1 MDEVLTKLTTWTGDT
16 LPSLPDLGGE
26 DAIHCDRAAIL
37 ADERLPTIVAAVC
50 DAWPGL
56 DRRDDAI
63 SFVRDAIDAPNH
75 FVLADVVDVV
85 LESANALPDVAD
97 SIVRQLRNV
106 AGEDGV
112 RGDIALEAWTRLA
125 IANWCPSLTLR
136 GVLEERV
143 GGFQGQ
149 HPDATQFLVRAI
161 GAALDQWND
170 PGLADALEQLTRVD
184 GVEADAAVE
193 LGMHSLAVAA
203 GAGSLPEAITAL
215 SRSSQWLSFALD
227 IDQRNDAQTFLL
239 AIRSLL
245 KYSKGVPVS
254 ESDVRELEEA
264 VCHYQSGFVGLI
276 PHWRQPRADSAAT
289 WLNLV
294 YSLEDVASIA
304 NPGWYEPA
312 KLIGAAA
319 EVYSAHRSLELI
331 VAPGTPRGS
340 NAGQEE
346 LPTRQQGIAAIVQPQ
361 IEAGIA
367 SEGNA
372 IALLGRWL
380 ELQTHLESKPAQTK
394 VDAVV
399 ELRQHLLERETAP
412 PKAQSA
418 SVGLPDEV
426 REALNLNNLQSTI
439 VNSAIESAPLLVD
452 VLKEIV
458 AEKWPLDTTQSQI
471 LRRLMLAAERTV
483 DGGLDGYRA
492 EASTILTH
500 LVRFTAFHLDHGHSG
515 ERGIAWWNKLENGNF
530 PAEHVLAE
538 ELNRWLYSANL
549 HSYVEMPNVAGG
561 RVDIIVQFARCRIAI
576 EVKRELVERSKEQ
589 LTDQYG
595 AQAVQYASTDIAV
608 AFLAVLDFSPRTT
621 RIDLDGVLWT
631 TEVQLDPSSRRYA
644 LMSTRIQ
651 ANVQPPSAASKL
663 RGAVGT
669 STTKE

>member
-1 MDEVLTKLTTWTGDT
+1 MDEVLTKLALWTGDT
-16 LPSLPDLGGE
+16 WPSLLDLGGE
-26 DAIHCDRAAIL
+26 DAIYDDRVAIL
-37 ADERLPTIVAAVC
+37 ADERLPTVVAALC

-63 SFVRDAIDAPNH
+63 SFVRDAIYSPNH
-75 FVLADVVDVV
+75 FVFADVVDVV
-85 LESANALPDVAD
+85 LESPNALPDVAS

-106 AGEDGV
+106 AVDDGV

-136 GVLEERV
+136 GLLEERV

-149 HPDATQFLVRAI
+149 QPDASQFLVRAI
-161 GAALDQWND
+161 GAALDQWHD

-203 GAGSLPEAITAL
+203 SAGSLPEAITAL
-215 SRSSQWLSFALD
+215 SLSSQWLSFALE
-227 IDQRNDAQTFLL
+227 IDERRDAHTFLL

-245 KYSKGVPVS
+245 KYSSGAPIS
-254 ESDVRELEEA
+254 DGDVRELEEA
-264 VCHYQSGFVGLI
+264 VCHYQNGFVGLI
-276 PHWRQPRADSAAT
+276 PNWRNPRADSAAT
-289 WLNLV
+289 WLNFV
-294 YSLEDVASIA
+294 YSLEEVASIA
-304 NPGWYEPA
+304 DPGWYEPA

-331 VAPGTPRGS
+331 VAPGASSGS
-340 NAGQEE
+340 EVGQQE
-346 LPTRQQGIAAIVQPQ
+346 LSSRQQGIASIVQPQ

-380 ELQTHLESKPAQTK
+380 ESQPQPVPESAQTR
-394 VDAVV
+394 VDAVI
-399 ELRQHLLERETAP
+399 ELRQHLLERDTAL
-412 PKAQSA
+412 PKAQGA
-418 SVGLPDEV
+418 SVGLPNEV
-426 REALNLNNLQSTI
+426 REALNLSNIQSTI
-439 VNSAIESAPLLVD
+439 VDSAINSEPLLVD
-452 VLKEIV
+452 VMKEIA
-458 AEKWPLDTTQSQI
+458 AEKAPLDITQSRI
-471 LRRLMLAAERTV
+471 LRRLMQSAERTV
-483 DGGLDGYRA
+483 DEGLDGYRA
-492 EASTILTH
+492 EVSSILTH
-500 LVRFTAFHLDHGHSG
+500 LVRFTSYHLDHGHSG
-515 ERGIAWWNKLENGNF
+515 ERGIAWWNKLDNGKF

-549 HSYVEMPNVAGG
+549 HSFVELPNVAGG

-631 TEVQLDPSSRRYA
+631 TEVQLDPSSRTYA

-651 ANVQPPSAASKL
+651 ANVQPPSTASKL

-669 STTKE
+669 STTME